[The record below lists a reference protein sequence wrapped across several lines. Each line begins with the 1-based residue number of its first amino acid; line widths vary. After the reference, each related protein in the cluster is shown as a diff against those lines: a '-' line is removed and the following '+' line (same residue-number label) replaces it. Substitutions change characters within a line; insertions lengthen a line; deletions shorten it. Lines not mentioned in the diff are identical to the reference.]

1 MSASAFLPA
10 AVNFRPLM
18 FKLNV
23 SSKFVRHCRRHQRF
37 STSRSLNA
45 DSYEVV
51 VVGGGAGGA
60 SLSNI
65 FARKS
70 KSVAVIE
77 PNPEHYYQ
85 PLWTLVGAGI
95 MNFGKSARPMAAVL
109 PKRATWVKDK
119 VAEFNPKDNT
129 VTTEGGKQ
137 IKYEYLIVGPG
148 IQLNY
153 NQIKGLPEAF
163 ETPGVGSNYSKLYVG
178 KTTEALQRF
187 NGGDALFTFPNTPIK
202 CAGAPQKIMYL
213 ADALW
218 TKNGVRSKS
227 QLHYNTSLGVIFGV
241 KKYADVLT
249 EITRQR
255 NLNVNFKRNLI
266 EVKPDTQEAVFEILD
281 SSETPKET
289 VTAHYDFLHVVPP
302 MSAPD
307 CVRNNKDI
315 VDAAGWLDVDKDTLQ
330 HKKFANI
337 FGIGDCTNLPTSKT
351 AAAVACQIGI
361 VKRNLLQ
368 VMAGD
373 KPTSVYNGY
382 TSCPIVT
389 GNQKCIFAEFDY
401 NAQPMETFPFN
412 QAKERRSMYIM
423 KKDIIPYVYF
433 HVMLKGYWEGPG
445 IIRKMFRLGM
455 A

>member
-1 MSASAFLPA
+1 MFPLANFSIEA
-10 AVNFRPLM
+10 AANFRS
-18 FKLNV
+18 LNV
-23 SSKFVRHCRRHQRF
+23 SSRFVRECRQRF

-45 DSYEVV
+45 DSYDVV

-60 SLSNI
+60 SLSSV
-65 FARKS
+65 FAKKS

-77 PNPEHYYQ
+77 PNAEHYYQ

-95 MNFGKSARPMAAVL
+95 VNYNKSVRPMAAVL

-119 VAEFNPKDNT
+119 VVEFNPKNNT

-137 IKYEYLIVGPG
+137 IKYEYLIVAVG
-148 IQLNY
+148 IQMNY
-153 NQIKGLPEAF
+153 NQIKGFPEAF

-178 KTTEALQRF
+178 KTTEALRRF
-187 NGGDALFTFPNTPIK
+187 KGGNAIFTLPSTPIN
-202 CAGAPQKIMYL
+202 CRGAPQKIMYL
-213 ADALW
+213 ADAYW
-218 TKNGVRSKS
+218 TNTGVRSKS
-227 QLHYNTSLGVIFGV
+227 QLHFYTSQETMFDV

-249 EITRQR
+249 EICTQR
-255 NLNVNFKRNLI
+255 NLNVHFKRNMI

-281 SSETPKET
+281 SPETPKET
-289 VTAHYDFLHVVPP
+289 VTTHYDFLHVVPP

-307 CVRNNKDI
+307 CVRHNKDL

-351 AAAVACQIGI
+351 GSAVACQIGI
-361 VKRNLLQ
+361 LQKNLMQ
-368 VMAGD
+368 VMAGV

-382 TSCPIVT
+382 TSCPILT
-389 GNQKCIFAEFDY
+389 GHN
-401 NAQPMETFPFN
+401 N
-412 QAKERRSMYIM
+412 
-423 KKDIIPYVYF
+423 
-433 HVMLKGYWEGPG
+433 GYWQGPA
-445 IIRKMFRLGM
+445 IFRKIFRLGM